1 MEYALAGI
9 AALLALSFVGVPL
22 GYATLA
28 VGVAGFALLR
38 GMDAALVMA
47 GQQIQDVSSSYGF
60 SVIPMFVLMGGFVY
74 RANISEDL
82 YEAGFAWLGRL
93 RGGLA
98 MSTIFACAA
107 FSAVCGSSLA
117 TAATMSKV
125 SMGPMR
131 RYRYDDGLSTGA
143 LAAGGTLGIMIPPS
157 GPMVIYSIVAGVDLG
172 KMFIA
177 GIVPGLLLAVLYCAA
192 IAARVAL
199 EPSIGP
205 RGDAATWSQRLR
217 TLSRTWPIV
226 ALFTG
231 VLGGIYLGV
240 FTPTEAGAIGAFGAY
255 LFAFARGRMRTWPEV
270 IEVFRDAIVTT
281 GMIFAVLFAAL
292 VFADFMNVAG
302 LPYAL
307 TGLVERLHLG
317 ATGLCVVVSLI
328 CIVMGC
334 VFESIGILVL
344 AVPVFLPSLQA
355 AGVDLLWFGIVV
367 ILVVELGL
375 ITPPIGMNVFTVK
388 SVVRDVPLGKIFRGV
403 VPFIVADLVALLL
416 IFVLPSLATGLTRFM
431 S

>member
-1 MEYALAGI
+1 
-9 AALLALSFVGVPL
+9 LSH
-22 GYATLA
+22 
-28 VGVAGFALLR
+28 
-38 GMDAALVMA
+38 
-47 GQQIQDVSSSYGF
+47 
-60 SVIPMFVLMGGFVY
+60 
-74 RANISEDL
+74 
-82 YEAGFAWLGRL
+82 
-93 RGGLA
+93 
-98 MSTIFACAA
+98 
-107 FSAVCGSSLA
+107 
-117 TAATMSKV
+117 
-125 SMGPMR
+125 
-131 RYRYDDGLSTGA
+131 
-143 LAAGGTLGIMIPPS
+143 
-157 GPMVIYSIVAGVDLG
+157 
-172 KMFIA
+172 
-177 GIVPGLLLAVLYCAA
+177 
-192 IAARVAL
+192 
-199 EPSIGP
+199 
-205 RGDAATWSQRLR
+205 
-217 TLSRTWPIV
+217 TWPIV

-231 VLGGIYLGV
+231 VLGGIYLGI

-270 IEVFRDAIVTT
+270 IEVFRDATVTT

-317 ATGLCVVVSLI
+317 PTGLCVVVSLI

-375 ITPPIGMNVFTVK
+375 ITPPVGMNVFTVK

-416 IFVLPSLATGLTRFM
+416 IFLLPSIATALPGFM